1 MVEDNIQK
9 ILYLSLSF
17 LSIILAFLLLLTNI
31 LFKKKIVKSEFLL
44 FQRYIILIA
53 FNIYYFVSKYQSI
66 NNISSNEKFK
76 DILFIFITIYYSNI
90 ISVNFELYKEIS
102 CPFYNFIS
110 IFNNKWKNIFWE
122 IFTLFF
128 IIFGFI
134 LGKYIKDEGSAK
146 DNFEINLQL
155 ILRIN
160 QIPLISILTLLNI
173 ISFIITIMNM
183 TVLNNFQNKSK
194 RQYTMKIILNFI
206 FSIIQLGYTS
216 IIFVG
221 KFLPIKDIFNI
232 ICCYYFLGFFII
244 DLLINMIIIRNSEF
258 YYYILGRT
266 KMSYFYCLFG
276 CSDIYKPVIQ
286 IKDNDIDNEGNNN
299 SLLSSNEEIIK
310 KDNILY
316 YFYNDLKFRCISQFN
331 LEVSEYFLNISIACL
346 SSIFDKMKSTKKTNN
361 ENANII
367 NINNNKEQKEIS
379 PQLYEFEFNESSFT
393 DNEKS
398 FITKLKINT
407 FDKNTNYKDKFTVD
421 IKYFYYN
428 TFCSIIKNKNINL
441 SDLIKSLLSH
451 NCNFPFLICKNSKN
465 EYFKSMKT
473 LNLKTNDRKYTIE
486 IFSNVLNDDS
496 KNSILEEYLAYIT
509 SKSNTF
515 LPILIGA
522 FKISINNLHPFTI
535 FISRNSI
542 MENVPKELFNY
553 WQLMR
558 YLPKKEIF
566 EKIATSK
573 DGTSLCIT
581 EDNLFTTNQKII
593 IKDYLNFHSILSEDV
608 AFISNIGSKNFS
620 LLIMYYEFDK
630 NNPNIEEYL
639 NMSRFNSK
647 SIRNE
652 SEINNKKL
660 EEENIEFINSE
671 IKKEETVSKSN
682 LEFTIMNANKNGNG
696 FESTF
701 NDNKCMVFFSFE
713 KIFEFRGYSFI
724 NFDYN
729 DFIRKIIDYFD
740 SNYDE

>member
-1 MVEDNIQK
+1 M
-9 ILYLSLSF
+9 
-17 LSIILAFLLLLTNI
+17 
-31 LFKKKIVKSEFLL
+31 KKINENEND
-44 FQRYIILIA
+44 ILIN
-53 FNIYYFVSKYQSI
+53 FSDGVI
-66 NNISSNEKFK
+66 NN
-76 DILFIFITIYYSNI
+76 
-90 ISVNFELYKEIS
+90 LYKS
-102 CPFYNFIS
+102 NQYN
-110 IFNNKWKNIFWE
+110 
-122 IFTLFF
+122 
-128 IIFGFI
+128 
-134 LGKYIKDEGSAK
+134 
-146 DNFEINLQL
+146 Q
-155 ILRIN
+155 
-160 QIPLISILTLLNI
+160 
-173 ISFIITIMNM
+173 
-183 TVLNNFQNKSK
+183 
-194 RQYTMKIILNFI
+194 
-206 FSIIQLGYTS
+206 
-216 IIFVG
+216 FV
-221 KFLPIKDIFNI
+221 
-232 ICCYYFLGFFII
+232 
-244 DLLINMIIIRNSEF
+244 
-258 YYYILGRT
+258 
-266 KMSYFYCLFG
+266 
-276 CSDIYKPVIQ
+276 
-286 IKDNDIDNEGNNN
+286 
-299 SLLSSNEEIIK
+299 
-310 KDNILY
+310 
-316 YFYNDLKFRCISQFN
+316 
-331 LEVSEYFLNISIACL
+331 
-346 SSIFDKMKSTKKTNN
+346 
-361 ENANII
+361 
-367 NINNNKEQKEIS
+367 
-379 PQLYEFEFNESSFT
+379 FNESSFN

-486 IFSNVLNDDS
+486 IFPNVLNDNS

-573 DGTSLCIT
+573 DRTSLCIT
-581 EDNLFTTNQKII
+581 EENLFTTNQKII

-608 AFISNIGSKNFS
+608 TFISNIGSKNFS

>member
-1 MVEDNIQK
+1 MKNKKNINENE
-9 ILYLSLSF
+9 YD
-17 LSIILAFLLLLTNI
+17 
-31 LFKKKIVKSEFLL
+31 
-44 FQRYIILIA
+44 ILIN
-53 FNIYYFVSKYQSI
+53 FSDGVI
-66 NNISSNEKFK
+66 NN
-76 DILFIFITIYYSNI
+76 
-90 ISVNFELYKEIS
+90 LYKS
-102 CPFYNFIS
+102 NQYN
-110 IFNNKWKNIFWE
+110 
-122 IFTLFF
+122 
-128 IIFGFI
+128 
-134 LGKYIKDEGSAK
+134 
-146 DNFEINLQL
+146 Q
-155 ILRIN
+155 
-160 QIPLISILTLLNI
+160 
-173 ISFIITIMNM
+173 
-183 TVLNNFQNKSK
+183 
-194 RQYTMKIILNFI
+194 
-206 FSIIQLGYTS
+206 
-216 IIFVG
+216 
-221 KFLPIKDIFNI
+221 
-232 ICCYYFLGFFII
+232 
-244 DLLINMIIIRNSEF
+244 
-258 YYYILGRT
+258 
-266 KMSYFYCLFG
+266 
-276 CSDIYKPVIQ
+276 
-286 IKDNDIDNEGNNN
+286 
-299 SLLSSNEEIIK
+299 
-310 KDNILY
+310 
-316 YFYNDLKFRCISQFN
+316 
-331 LEVSEYFLNISIACL
+331 
-346 SSIFDKMKSTKKTNN
+346 
-361 ENANII
+361 
-367 NINNNKEQKEIS
+367 
-379 PQLYEFEFNESSFT
+379 FEFNESSFN

-473 LNLKTNDRKYTIE
+473 LNIKTNDNKYIIE

-522 FKISINNLHPFTI
+522 FKISINNMHPFTL
-535 FISRNSI
+535 FISKNSI

-573 DGTSLCIT
+573 DRTSLCIT
-581 EDNLFTTNQKII
+581 EENLFTTNQKII

-608 AFISNIGSKNFS
+608 TFISNIGSKNFS

-647 SIRNE
+647 NSRND
-652 SEINNKKL
+652 SNITNKKL
-660 EEENIEFINSE
+660 EDENIEFISSE
-671 IKKEETVSKSN
+671 IKKEETTSKSN

-696 FESTF
+696 FESIF

-713 KIFEFRGYSFI
+713 KIFEFRGYSFT

-729 DFIRKIIDYFD
+729 AFTRKIIDYFD
-740 SNYDE
+740 ITNEE

>member
-1 MVEDNIQK
+1 MKNVSNFF
-9 ILYLSLSF
+9 F
-17 LSIILAFLLLLTNI
+17 LFMSCFIIILAIILLLTNI

-44 FQRYIILIA
+44 FQRYIIIIA
-53 FNIYYFVSKYQSI
+53 FNIYYFVSKWESI
-66 NNISSNEKFK
+66 YNIFSKSRSFK
-76 DILFIFITIYYSNI
+76 NLLFIFLLIYYVNI

-110 IFNNKWKNIFWE
+110 IFNNKWKNMFWE

-134 LGKYIKDEGSAK
+134 LGKYIKDEGSTK

-221 KFLPIKDIFNI
+221 RFLPFKDIFNI
-232 ICCYYFLGFFII
+232 ICNYYLLGFFII
-244 DLLINMIIIRNSEF
+244 DMLINMTFIRNSDF
-258 YYYILGRT
+258 YYYILG
-266 KMSYFYCLFG
+266 KSVISYFYCLFG
-276 CSDIYKPVIQ
+276 CSDIYKPVIK
-286 IKDNDIDNEGNNN
+286 INDSDINNEESNNG
-299 SLLSSNEEIIK
+299 LLSSNEEVIK
-310 KDNILY
+310 KDFILY

-331 LEVSEYFLNISIACL
+331 LEVYEYFLNISIACL
-346 SSIFDKMKSTKKTNN
+346 SSIFEKMKSSKLTNTQSD
-361 ENANII
+361 ILI
-367 NINNNKEQKEIS
+367 NGYNNNKPIKMSQ
-379 PQLYEFEFNESSFT
+379 YCEFEFNESSFN

-486 IFSNVLNDDS
+486 IFPNVLNDNS

-573 DGTSLCIT
+573 DRTSLCIT
-581 EDNLFTTNQKII
+581 EENLFTTNQKII

-608 AFISNIGSKNFS
+608 TFISNIGSKNFS

-647 SIRNE
+647 NSRND
-652 SEINNKKL
+652 SDLSNKKIID
-660 EEENIEFINSE
+660 ENIEFVNSE
-671 IKKEETVSKSN
+671 IKKEETTSKSN

-696 FESTF
+696 FESIF
-701 NDNKCMVFFSFE
+701 NDNKCMIFFSFE
-713 KIFEFRGYSFI
+713 KIFEFRGYSFSK
-724 NFDYN
+724 FDYN
-729 DFIRKIIDYFD
+729 DFVRKIVDYFD
-740 SNYDE
+740 SNYEE

>member
-17 LSIILAFLLLLTNI
+17 LSIILAFLLLLTNF

-76 DILFIFITIYYSNI
+76 DILFIFITIYYVNI

-110 IFNNKWKNIFWE
+110 IFNNKWKNMFWE

-134 LGKYIKDEGSAK
+134 LGKYIKDEGSTK
-146 DNFEINLQL
+146 DNYEINLQL

-221 KFLPIKDIFNI
+221 RFLPFKDIFNI
-232 ICCYYFLGFFII
+232 ICNYYLLGFFII
-244 DLLINMIIIRNSEF
+244 DMLINMTFIRNSDF
-258 YYYILGRT
+258 YYYILG
-266 KMSYFYCLFG
+266 KSVMSYFYCLFG
-276 CSDIYKPVIQ
+276 CSDIYKPVIK
-286 IKDNDIDNEGNNN
+286 INDSDINNEESNNG
-299 SLLSSNEEIIK
+299 LLSSNEEVIK
-310 KDNILY
+310 KDFILY

-331 LEVSEYFLNISIACL
+331 LEVYEYFLNISIACL
-346 SSIFDKMKSTKKTNN
+346 SSIFEKMKSSKLTNTQSD
-361 ENANII
+361 ILI
-367 NINNNKEQKEIS
+367 NVYNNNKPIKMSQ
-379 PQLYEFEFNESSFT
+379 YCEFEFNESSFN

-486 IFSNVLNDDS
+486 IFPNVLNDDS

-522 FKISINNLHPFTI
+522 FKISINNMHPFTI

-573 DGTSLCIT
+573 DRTSLCIT
-581 EDNLFTTNQKII
+581 EENLFTTNQKII

-608 AFISNIGSKNFS
+608 TFISNIGSKNFS

-647 SIRNE
+647 NSRND
-652 SEINNKKL
+652 SDLSNKKIVD
-660 EEENIEFINSE
+660 ENIEFVNSE
-671 IKKEETVSKSN
+671 IKKEETTSKSN

-696 FESTF
+696 FESIF
-701 NDNKCMVFFSFE
+701 NDNKCMIFFSFE
-713 KIFEFRGYSFI
+713 KIFEFRGYSFSK
-724 NFDYN
+724 FDYN
-729 DFIRKIIDYFD
+729 DFVRKIVDYFD
-740 SNYDE
+740 SNYEE